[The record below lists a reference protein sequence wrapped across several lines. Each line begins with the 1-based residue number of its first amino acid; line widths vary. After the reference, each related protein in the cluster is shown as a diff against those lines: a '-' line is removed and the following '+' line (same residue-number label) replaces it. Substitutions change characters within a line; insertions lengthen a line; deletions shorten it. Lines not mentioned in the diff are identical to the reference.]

1 VTLTPD
7 TKLGPYEIVVQIG
20 AGGMGEVYKATDTRV
35 DRTVALKV
43 LPEEFFEDDDRIARF
58 EREARAL
65 ASLNHPAI
73 ATLYAFEELSGRHL
87 LVMELVEGEG
97 LDRRVSRGPLP
108 LGESCSIARQI
119 AEALL
124 AAHEKGI
131 VHRDLKPAN
140 VKVTPDGKVKL
151 LDFGLARMI
160 EPVARGQETSAPT
173 ATRHTEAGAVLG
185 TVDYMSPEQLQG
197 LALDQRS
204 DIFSYGTTFYEMLS
218 GQKPFRRETASE
230 TIAAILRDEPASL
243 PGTAKSIP
251 PAIDRLV
258 RRCLAKSPERR
269 FQSSR
274 DLLAALDD
282 ASGGDARPPVAP
294 FHRRQLARRAIA
306 IGGAALVAVVLAL
319 AADVG
324 GLRTRLL
331 GGSPA
336 GRIGSIAVLPFET
349 LSHDPEQDYFADGV
363 TEMLITD
370 LAQIRA
376 LRVISRTSAMQYKTT
391 KKPLPVI
398 GRELNVD
405 AVLEGAVQK
414 AGDRIRITAQ
424 LVRAATDQ
432 NLWAKSYERDIRNVL
447 ALQGEVAEAV
457 ADEVRVV
464 VTSEERARLTRP
476 RPVDPEVHELYLK
489 GRYHLNRGTEAEILE
504 AIRDFELAL
513 AKNPGFALAYGG
525 LTTAYFWLS
534 DVYRPPFEAM
544 PKARDAAIKAI
555 SLDDTLGEAHAS
567 LGVVHLFWDWD
578 WSGSER
584 ELKRA
589 IEISPNDSS
598 AHEWLGDLYAV
609 LGQFDQSRG
618 EGRRA
623 QQLDPLSLQVNFEA
637 GWNNFM
643 ARRFDLAAVD
653 FEKAVEIEPRYGWAH
668 AGLAMTSVQR
678 GQCLEA
684 IAEARKG
691 PEVDDSPLVLAVS
704 GGVYAACGEREKAK
718 AVLARLGEIT
728 KTRFVCPYE
737 IALIPLG
744 LGERDEAFRYLE
756 EGCRV
761 RSTCMP
767 FLKVDPRYD
776 AIHADPRYTDLV
788 KRIGLE

>member
-204 DIFSYGTTFYEMLS
+204 DIFSYGATFYEMLS
-218 GQKPFRRETASE
+218 GRKPFRRETASE

-282 ASGGDARPPVAP
+282 ASGGDARPPAAR

-331 GGSPA
+331 GGSPP

-370 LAQIRA
+370 LAQIHA

-432 NLWAKSYERDIRNVL
+432 NLWAKSYERDIRDVL

-476 RPVDPEVHELYLK
+476 RPVDPEVQELYLK
-489 GRYHLNRGTEAEILE
+489 GRYHLNRGTEEEIDE
-504 AIRDFELAL
+504 AIVDFHRAL
-513 AKNPGFALAYGG
+513 AKDPRFALAYGG
-525 LTTAYFWLS
+525 LTTSYLWLS
-534 DVYRPPFEAM
+534 DVYRPPSEVM
-544 PKARDAAIKAI
+544 PKAKEAAEKAV
-555 SLDDTLGEAHAS
+555 SLDDALGEAHAS
-567 LGVVHLFWDWD
+567 LGMVRLYWGWDWA
-578 WSGSER
+578 GSER

-598 AHEWLGDLYAV
+598 AHEWLGDLYVV
-609 LGQFDQSRG
+609 LGRFDQSLS

-643 ARRFDLAAVD
+643 ARRFDLAAAD
-653 FEKAVEIEPRYGWAH
+653 FRKAVEIEPRYGWAH
-668 AGLAMTSVQR
+668 AGLAMTSVQK
-678 GQCLEA
+678 GQCTEA
-684 IAEARKG
+684 IAEAAKG
-691 PEVDDSPLVLAVS
+691 PVVDDSPLVLAVS
-704 GGVYAACGEREKAK
+704 GGVYAACGEKEKAK
-718 AVLARLGEIT
+718 AVLSRLGEIT

-767 FLKVDPRYD
+767 FLRVDPRYD
-776 AIHADPRYTDLV
+776 AIRSDPRYAALV